1 MFFNNKKINYMR
13 INSMWPMKLKDS
25 NTALMISEN
34 IIWLKINI
42 QDEISYKY

>member
-1 MFFNNKKINYMR
+1 
-13 INSMWPMKLKDS
+13 MWPIKLKDS
-25 NTALMISEN
+25 NATQMISEN